1 MPAPRTPTS
10 PSTSWLP
17 PATADATAWPTSGA
31 GKRYHGEWIAWA
43 RYHYGVTIEIV
54 ARPEVMK
61 GFQVL
66 PWRWAAE

>member
-1 MPAPRTPTS
+1 M
-10 PSTSWLP
+10 SWLP
-17 PATADATAWPTSGA
+17 AATADAT
-31 GKRYHGEWIAWA
+31 AWA

-61 GFQVL
+61 GFQVP